1 MSKGHLYVDKSA
13 SNSLLSLISF
23 LKVIAWICITAGIF
37 SVFIGLNQGIMG
49 VWIIG
54 ISLIIAAIS
63 LFINIPI
70 ISGLATI
77 TESAEYYKAKMGT
90 TYTPNKEQKLGMNEE
105 IDAWLKENP
114 K

>member
-1 MSKGHLYVDKSA
+1 MSKEYLNVNKSA

-23 LKVIAWICITAGIF
+23 FRIVAWICIVAGTF
-37 SVFIGLNQGIMG
+37 SIFIGINQGIME

-54 ISLIIAAIS
+54 LSLIIAAIT

-70 ISGLATI
+70 ITGLTTI
-77 TESAEYYKAKMGT
+77 TESAEYYKAKMESMYLT
-90 TYTPNKEQKLGMNEE
+90 NKEKNVGMNEE
-105 IDAWLKENP
+105 IDKWLKEEQ